1 MSNKEGVSKDTRK
14 RVLKEA
20 KRLGYRPNQL
30 ARELVTKQSNTI
42 GVIIPD
48 ILNPFFAE
56 IAKGILEEASTKG
69 YTALLC
75 VTNWDLELEKKY
87 IKNLEEKRVE
97 GIIIKPCEDEQKLE
111 DRINTPYVILEG
123 NNVNSNHSCVEVD
136 NEKGG
141 YIGTKHLIECGYE
154 KIAYLGGKK
163 HAYSNEKRLRGYKS
177 ALLENNISID
187 DNLILSGE
195 FNSESGYELAKKA
208 LIDNPNID
216 AMFCG
221 NDVMALGVLH
231 YANQA
236 GIHIPEKLGVVGF
249 DDISYASLPQIELTT
264 VYQPKYNLGKIAVN
278 TLLEDI
284 KEGKEKTLK
293 RIILQPDLIKR
304 KTTRKI

>member
-1 MSNKEGVSKDTRK
+1 MSNKEGVSKETRK
-14 RVLKEA
+14 KVLKEA
-20 KRLGYRPNQL
+20 KRIGYRPNQL

-56 IAKGILEEASTKG
+56 IAKGILEEASIKG

-75 VTNWDLELEKKY
+75 VTNWDVQLEKKY

-111 DRINTPYVILEG
+111 DSINTPYVILEG
-123 NNVNSNHSCVEVD
+123 NNVNSAHSCVEVD

-141 YIGTKHLIECGYE
+141 YIGTKHLIECGYR
-154 KIAYLGGKK
+154 KIAYVGGKK
-163 HAYSNEKRLRGYKS
+163 YAYSNEKRLKGYKR
-177 ALLENNISID
+177 ALAENNID
-187 DNLILSGE
+187 LDENLILSGE
-195 FNSESGYELAKKA
+195 FDSKSGYELAKTA
-208 LIDNPNID
+208 LADNPHID
-216 AMFCG
+216 GIFCG

-236 GIHIPEKLGVVGF
+236 GINIPEELGVVGF

-264 VYQPKYNLGKIAVN
+264 VYQPKYNLGKLAVN
-278 TLLEDI
+278 TLLDDI